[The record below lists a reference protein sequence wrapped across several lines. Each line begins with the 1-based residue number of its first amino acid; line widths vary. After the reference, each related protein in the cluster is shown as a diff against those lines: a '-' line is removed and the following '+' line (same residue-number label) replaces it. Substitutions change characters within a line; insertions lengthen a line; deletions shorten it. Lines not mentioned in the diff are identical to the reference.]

1 MEKKDQEV
9 FEMYSNLL
17 QQESYHGN
25 SISSSKNN
33 FDEED
38 GEMFITSK
46 EIAKQKEEFEK
57 ATGSPS
63 DRDGV
68 IEEEAHF
75 KRYTKKRRH
84 KYTEAEL
91 ASIRSSCMNTIVH
104 DYSEHDIYHMS
115 DEDRA
120 KNDMLAEISLKL
132 ARLKR
137 TYRRADQY
145 IEAMRTV
152 FEAWELLEKNNY
164 LHTKDEFFELVAEG
178 KIVSNRILMPKLKG
192 MNRYNLDLLI
202 MYISNPDLDASV
214 FAPKAMDDDFFSDE
228 TEEEQ
233 MERLLS
239 VKEAESILNE
249 DEVINTPSIEV
260 NDMKRKYV
268 KGYNK
273 SSRSKKKKG
282 SKKERLLREGVGELL
297 RKIENGRN
305 YRDYSSYMITTD
317 LFQVEKEKATIWDK
331 HPMRGSWSNDDDVR
345 MYELEIQEAMMEEH
359 PEDERYMTY
368 GDKELQKFFRISEEH
383 GVNIIDLRRKIDG
396 TDDEISKKKLELSRK
411 ENKKIESALIQR
423 ITKLNQSKK
432 FKKLT
437 AKAESAL
444 ENYKE
449 DT

>member
-1 MEKKDQEV
+1 MGKKDQEV

-239 VKEAESILNE
+239 VQEAEAILNE
-249 DEVINTPSIEV
+249 DEVIDPPSIEV
-260 NDMKRKYV
+260 EDIKRKYV
-268 KGYNK
+268 KGYD
-273 SSRSKKKKG
+273 RRRYKKKKG
-282 SKKERLLREGVGELL
+282 KKKDRMIRESVGELL
-297 RKIENGRN
+297 RKIENSRM
-305 YRDYSSYMITTD
+305 YRDYNSYTITTNIFD
-317 LFQVEKEKATIWDK
+317 VEKEKPSLWDQ
-331 HPMRGSWSNDDDVR
+331 HPMTGSWANDNDVLL
-345 MYELEIQEAMMEEH
+345 YELELQEAMMEQH

-368 GDKELQKFFRISEEH
+368 GDKALQQFYRISEEH
-383 GVNIIDLRRKIDG
+383 GVNMVDMRRRIDG
-396 TDDEISKKKLELSRK
+396 SEEEISRKKLEISKK
-411 ENKKIESALIQR
+411 ENKKIESSLIQR

-432 FKKLT
+432 FKKL
-437 AKAESAL
+437 ASRAESAL

-449 DT
+449 ET